1 MKRRTFFLLLAAIAS
16 ALFLAG
22 TAGFAWVFAHSP
34 LKLLQGSP
42 QPNPQAIIF
51 VPKQAPAMVS
61 LLVNPD
67 RLDSLQQALAQPE
80 QRQLRRA
87 EFATLRTSILGAG
100 LDYRQDVQPWLGNE
114 LTAAI
119 TTLDIDRD
127 GENGLQPGYLLALT
141 TQNALRSR
149 EFLQLFWQ
157 KRSTGQDLTFE
168 QYQGTQIIYGSI
180 RNPSPTEEDAP
191 PLTLATAVVGNRFVL
206 FANSPKVL
214 RNAINSVQAV
224 ELNLG
229 HDADYQRLV
238 AALSDA
244 RIGLAYFNIPALAT
258 LLGNSVNPLDLPS
271 GAARTAAAGL
281 GLKRQG
287 LLLETALLGASPTPA
302 LLSRLSQ
309 TLQYIPSTASVVAT
323 GTQLDQAWPKVL
335 QTVQP
340 YTQPTR
346 WLTQALQAGQSR
358 WRLDLAQDIFPSVT
372 GEYAI
377 GMLPAE
383 RGAPS
388 EWVIVAA
395 PSPDDQSDSGLQ
407 AQRSHLDELARQQ
420 GLTPNQVQVGQ
431 QPVAVWTRLTP
442 DSTSQPAPPR
452 PDLKAQVAGAW
463 AQVDSSVIVT
473 SSLEAMELALNAPQ
487 HPITQYRPWVDAITA
502 LPRPN
507 NGSLYMEWPQLRA
520 WLEQRLPILRLLS
533 LVSQPWSSRLQSLT
547 VSSVGEADELQL
559 GRAFLQVAATDK
571 PKT

>member
-1 MKRRTFFLLLAAIAS
+1 MKRRTFFLLLAAVAS
-16 ALFLAG
+16 VLFLTG
-22 TAGFAWVFAHSP
+22 TAGFVWVFAHSP
-34 LKLLQGSP
+34 LMLLRGSP
-42 QPNPQAIIF
+42 QPHPQAIIF

-87 EFATLRTSILGAG
+87 EFDTLRTSILGAG
-100 LDYRQDVQPWLGNE
+100 LDYRQDVQPWLGTE

-127 GENGLQPGYLLALT
+127 AANGLQPGYLLALT

-180 RNPSPTEEDAP
+180 PSPSEADAP

-238 AALSDA
+238 GALSEA
-244 RIGLAYFNIPALAT
+244 RIGLAYVNIPALAT
-258 LLGNSVNPLDLPS
+258 LLGTSVNPIDLPQ
-271 GAARTAAAGL
+271 GAAKTVVAGL

-302 LLSRLSQ
+302 RLSRPSQ
-309 TLQYIPSTASVVAT
+309 TLKYIPTTASLVAT

-335 QTVQP
+335 QTLQP
-340 YTQPTR
+340 YAQPTR
-346 WLTQALQAGQSR
+346 WLTQALQAGQTR
-358 WRLDLAQDIFPSVT
+358 WHVDLTQDIFPKVT

-377 GMLPAE
+377 GLFPA
-383 RGAPS
+383 GSDAPS
-388 EWVIVAA
+388 EWVVVATQ
-395 PSPDDQSDSGLQ
+395 PQDDQSGSGLQ
-407 AQRSHLDELARQQ
+407 SQRPHLDELARQQ

-431 QPVAVWTRLTP
+431 QPVSVWTRLTP
-442 DSTSQPAPPR
+442 DGTPQPQPR
-452 PDLKAQVAGAW
+452 QDLKAEVLGAW
-463 AQVDSSVIVT
+463 AEVGSNVIVT
-473 SSLEAMELALNAPQ
+473 SSLDAMELVLKAPQ
-487 HPITQYRPWVDAITA
+487 HPITQHRPWVDAVAA

-507 NGSLYMEWPQLRA
+507 NGSLYVEWPRLQS
-520 WLEQRLPILRLLS
+520 WLEQRLPIFRLLG
-533 LVSQPWSSRLQSLT
+533 LVSQPWSTRLQSLT
-547 VSSVGEADELQL
+547 VSSGGEVDDLQL
-559 GRAFLQVAATDK
+559 GRAFLQVGITGR
-571 PKT
+571 PKA